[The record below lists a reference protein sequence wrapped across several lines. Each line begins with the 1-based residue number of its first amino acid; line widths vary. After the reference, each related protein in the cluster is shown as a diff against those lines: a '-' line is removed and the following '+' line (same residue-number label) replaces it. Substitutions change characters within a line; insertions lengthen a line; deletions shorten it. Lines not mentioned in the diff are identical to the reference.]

1 MTLRVLLLVVLVK
14 LGQSQTE
21 TVTEDPEC
29 VARTSS
35 SDLLDCLVAYVSF
48 EVSSLGYYSA

>member
-29 VARTSS
+29 VARTTSG
-35 SDLLDCLVAYVSF
+35 DLLDCLLAYVSL
-48 EVSSLGYYSA
+48 SLLIP